1 MVEKIL
7 EVPSI
12 EMSKN
17 KITAVLGPTNT
28 GKTYLAIETMLSFDS
43 GMIGF
48 PLRLLARE
56 VYDKII
62 EKISIDKVALITGEE
77 KIIPANAKYFLC
89 TVESMPINKHL
100 DFVGI
105 DEIQMCADHERGH
118 IFTDR
123 LLNLRGEKL
132 TMLMGSSTIKSIVN
146 KLDEDTEFINRERLS
161 QLSYVGHKKISRIN
175 RKTAII
181 AFSTEEVYA
190 IAELVR
196 RQKGG
201 AAIVMGSLSPKTRN
215 AQVQLY
221 QSGDVDFLV
230 ATDAIGMGINM
241 DLENVF
247 FSNLKKFDGRK
258 LRRLNMSEIGQI
270 AGRAG
275 RYLNDGNFGI
285 TGDCKEISAEEV
297 ELLENHKFEEIKM
310 LFWRNS
316 NLNFNNALS
325 LIKSLE
331 EKPNRD
337 WLRKIHECGDEKL
350 LKYFL
355 KDMDGHNIKNNQ
367 ETLELLWECCQIPDF
382 VKKTY
387 GNHLEV
393 VSKVFSFLN
402 GKDGKITNDYMRLQL
417 IKLDKLEG
425 NVDSLSNR
433 IANVRTWSYVSNKI
447 NWVESQ
453 SYWIEKTKLLED
465 RLSDRLHEELT
476 KTFID
481 KRASVLARGLKQ
493 DIEFKTEIMED
504 NKVIIDEQFIGDL
517 KGLSFEIDLKAG
529 ALETDIKSL
538 KKAARQT
545 VGPEL
550 QKRIQSII
558 DTGLIEIKDD
568 FKIYWK
574 NFPIAKLIAGK
585 DYLNPDIF
593 LIVDDILENDDKQKL
608 SEFIGNWIKEKIKLV
623 LKSLIDLKNL
633 KESNSS
639 IKALAYQLYENN
651 GVIKREVV
659 AEYLKKLGQDERK
672 ILRDLGVK
680 FGRYHVFLFRLL
692 KPEAVSLRTLLW
704 KNFNQKNLNLTP
716 PTFGLNFLDDKNIK
730 DKHFM
735 LLCGFENFDN
745 YYVRIDILERLFV
758 QIINSDPEKGK
769 EIKLV
774 PEMLNLLG
782 CSKENF
788 KKLIEKMN
796 YKTLERDKDIY
807 FRYSPQKQIKKPFK
821 KIVSIN
827 NPFKVLKNFNFK

>member
-1 MVEKIL
+1 
-7 EVPSI
+7 
-12 EMSKN
+12 MSKN

-62 EKISIDKVALITGEE
+62 KKINIDKVALITGEE
-77 KIIPANAKYFLC
+77 KIIPTNAKYFLC
-89 TVESMPINKHL
+89 TVESMPINKNL

-105 DEIQMCADHERGH
+105 DEIQMCSDHERGH

-132 TMLMGSSTIKSIVN
+132 TMLMGSNTIKSIID
-146 KLDEDTEFINRERLS
+146 KLGEDTEFINRERLS
-161 QLSYVGHKKISRIN
+161 KLSYIGHKKISRIN

-285 TGDCKEISAEEV
+285 TGDCKEVSAEEV
-297 ELLENHKFEEIKM
+297 ELLENHKFEEIQL

-493 DIEFKTEIMED
+493 DMEFKTEIMED
-504 NKVIIDEQFIGDL
+504 DKVIIDEQFIGNL
-517 KGLSFEIDLKAG
+517 KGLRFEMDLKAG
-529 ALETDIKSL
+529 ALETDIRSL

-550 QKRIQSII
+550 QRRIQSII
-558 DTGLIEIKDD
+558 DTRLIEIKDD

-574 NFPIAKLIAGK
+574 KFSIAKLIPGR
-585 DYLNPDIF
+585 DYLNPEIF

-608 SEFIGNWIKEKIKLV
+608 SEFIEKWIKEKINLV

-651 GVIKREVV
+651 GVIKRETVT
-659 AEYLKKLGQDERK
+659 EYLKKLGQDERK

-680 FGRYHVFLFRLL
+680 FGRYHIFLFRLL

-704 KNFNQKNLNLTP
+704 KNFNQKDFDLTP
-716 PTFGLNFLDDKNIK
+716 PTFGLNFLNNKNIK
-730 DKHFM
+730 NKNFM

-758 QIINSDPEKGK
+758 QIINSQPKKGK
-769 EIKLV
+769 EIKLI

-821 KIVSIN
+821 KTVSIN
-827 NPFKVLKNFNFK
+827 NPFKVLKNFNFN

>member
-1 MVEKIL
+1 MT
-7 EVPSI
+7 
-12 EMSKN
+12 KN

-28 GKTYLAIETMLSFDS
+28 GKTHLAIETMLSFDS

-56 VYDKII
+56 VYDKVI
-62 EKISIDKVALITGEE
+62 EKIGQEKVALITGEE
-77 KIIPANAKYFLC
+77 KIIPPNAKYFLC
-89 TVESMPINKHL
+89 TVESMPIDKSL
-100 DFVGI
+100 DFVGV
-105 DEIQMCADHERGH
+105 DEIQMCADQERGH

-123 LLNLRGEKL
+123 LLNMRGNKL
-132 TMLMGSSTIKSIVN
+132 TMLMGSNTIKDIIS
-146 KLDEDTEFINRERLS
+146 KLDDDIEFINRNRLS
-161 QLSYVGHKKISRIN
+161 KLSYSGHKKISRIN

-181 AFSTEEVYA
+181 AFSSEEVYA
-190 IAELVR
+190 IAELIR

-215 AQVQLY
+215 AQVELY

-241 DLENVF
+241 DLDCVY
-247 FSNLKKFDGRK
+247 FSNLKKFDGKKLRK
-258 LRRLNMSEIGQI
+258 LNLSEIGQI

-275 RYLNDGNFGI
+275 RYLNDGSFGI
-285 TGDCKEISAEEV
+285 TGDCKEINAEEV
-297 ELLENHKFEEIKM
+297 DLLENHKFEKIRT
-310 LFWRNS
+310 LFWRSS
-316 NLNFNNALS
+316 NLNFNNPHS

-331 EKPNRD
+331 EKPQKE
-337 WLRKIHECGDEKL
+337 WLRKIHECGDEKA

-355 KDMDGHNIKNNQ
+355 RDKNLENINFDNK
-367 ETLELLWECCQIPDF
+367 TLGLLWECCQIPDF

-387 GNHLEV
+387 GNHYEV
-393 VSKVFSFLN
+393 IENVFKFLN
-402 GKDGKITNDYMRLQL
+402 SDNGKITDEYMRLQL
-417 IKLDKLEG
+417 MKLDKLEG
-425 NVDSLSNR
+425 NLDSLSNR

-447 NWVESQ
+447 NWVENQ

-493 DIEFKTEIMED
+493 DMEFKTEIMEND
-504 NKVIIDEQFIGDL
+504 KVIIDEQFIGNL
-517 KGLSFEIDLKAG
+517 KGLRFEMDLKVG

-550 QKRIQSII
+550 LKRIQSII

-568 FKIYWK
+568 FKVYWK
-574 NFPIAKLIAGK
+574 KFPIAKLIPGR
-585 DYLNPDIF
+585 DYLNPEIF
-593 LIVDDILENDDKQKL
+593 LIVDDILENDGRHKL
-608 SEFIGNWIKEKIKLV
+608 SEFIENWIKEKINTI
-623 LKSLIDLKNL
+623 LKSLIDLRNL

-651 GVIKREVV
+651 GVIKRETV
-659 AEYLKKLGQDERK
+659 ADYLKKLGQDERK

-680 FGRYHVFLFRLL
+680 FGRYHIFLFRLL

-704 KNFNQKNLNLTP
+704 KNFNQKDFNLNP
-716 PTFGLNFLDDKNIK
+716 PTFGLNFLDDKSVKNK
-730 DKHFM
+730 DFM

-745 YYVRIDILERLFV
+745 YFIRIDILERLFV
-758 QIINSDPEKGK
+758 QIINSSLEKDK
-769 EIKLV
+769 EIKLI

-782 CSKENF
+782 CSKDNF

-796 YKTLERDKDIY
+796 YKTIERDKDIY
-807 FRYSPQKQIKKPFK
+807 FKYSPKKQFK
-821 KIVSIN
+821 KIFKKIDSSN
-827 NPFKVLKNFNFK
+827 SPFKVLKNLNFN